1 MAFLSCEEMLAAARS
16 QKITLAEAVLRSDLE
31 ESRLTEA
38 HSRAAMRHLWQVMQ
52 ATSQEYD
59 PTQRS
64 RSGLSGGDA
73 AKVEQAWQQGRLL
86 GDDYLAAVTAEALK
100 TAECNACMK
109 RIVAAPTAGSCG
121 VLPAVLLPLA
131 RAGQADEDAVCD
143 ALYVAAGFGQVI
155 AARATLAGAEGGC
168 QAEVGAASAMAAAA
182 LCNLKGGTPEQCA
195 AAAAMALGNLLGLV
209 CDPVAGLVEVPC
221 IKRNVVGAVNAVS
234 CANMALAGV
243 DYAIPCDEVID
254 AMGRV
259 GSLLSP
265 DLRETGQGGLAAT
278 PTGVKIA
285 RQLAQEQ
292 ARVRVIAHAV
302 NQNLGGVVKTAIGDF
317 LQVSQSGDLMCLM
330 DGDDT
335 HKPRFIHGMLAKITR
350 EKQCV
355 IASRYQP
362 GARVQGLQASR
373 KLFSDGA
380 RLYYTLVLHVPGVKD
395 YTCGYRVY
403 TRPAL
408 QAGVARYGQALVEK
422 KSFACMM
429 ELLYKLYRCGCTFA
443 EVPFTLYYDS
453 KEGES
458 KMNLGKTIRDSFLTA
473 LRLRVRG

>member
-1 MAFLSCEEMLAAARS
+1 MALDSMKEIFERSARENIPFWEIVLQYDMEERQVSRQASMAKMLLTWQAIQDAADS
-16 QKITLAEAVLRSDLE
+16 YTG
-31 ESRLTEA
+31 
-38 HSRAAMRHLWQVMQ
+38 
-52 ATSQEYD
+52 
-59 PTQRS
+59 TQRS
-64 RSGLSGGDA
+64 VSGLVGGDGLKMRLYA
-73 AKVEQAWQQGRLL
+73 RRGESIGGEFMDEVIVQAISM
-86 GDDYLAAVTAEALK
+86 AES
-100 TAECNACMK
+100 NACMR

-121 VLPAVLLPLA
+121 VVPAVLLPLA

-285 RQLAQEQ
+285 RQLAQE
-292 ARVRVIAHAV
+292 
-302 NQNLGGVVKTAIGDF
+302 N
-317 LQVSQSGDLMCLM
+317 
-330 DGDDT
+330 
-335 HKPRFIHGMLAKITR
+335 
-350 EKQCV
+350 
-355 IASRYQP
+355 
-362 GARVQGLQASR
+362 
-373 KLFSDGA
+373 
-380 RLYYTLVLHVPGVKD
+380 
-395 YTCGYRVY
+395 
-403 TRPAL
+403 
-408 QAGVARYGQALVEK
+408 
-422 KSFACMM
+422 
-429 ELLYKLYRCGCTFA
+429 
-443 EVPFTLYYDS
+443 
-453 KEGES
+453 
-458 KMNLGKTIRDSFLTA
+458 
-473 LRLRVRG
+473 

>member
-1 MAFLSCEEMLAAARS
+1 MAFSSVHEMIDLCKES
-16 QKITLAEAVLRSDLE
+16 GKPLYEVILESDLAESGLTRA
-31 ESRLTEA
+31 ESEAEMHRLWA
-38 HSRAAMRHLWQVMQ
+38 VMQ
-52 ATSQEYD
+52 ATSDGYCGAD
-59 PTQRS
+59 RS
-64 RSGLSGGDA
+64 MSGFAGGDA
-73 AKVEQAWQQGRLL
+73 AKVN
-86 GDDYLAAVTAEALK
+86 AAAARGVLYADGYFADVMAEALK

-131 RAGQADEDAVCD
+131 RAGEADEEAVCE

-182 LCNLKGGTPEQCA
+182 LCSLKGGTPEQCA

-221 IKRNVVGAVNAVS
+221 VKRNVVGAVNAVS

-285 RQLAQEQ
+285 QHLAQE
-292 ARVRVIAHAV
+292 
-302 NQNLGGVVKTAIGDF
+302 G
-317 LQVSQSGDLMCLM
+317 
-330 DGDDT
+330 
-335 HKPRFIHGMLAKITR
+335 
-350 EKQCV
+350 
-355 IASRYQP
+355 
-362 GARVQGLQASR
+362 
-373 KLFSDGA
+373 
-380 RLYYTLVLHVPGVKD
+380 
-395 YTCGYRVY
+395 
-403 TRPAL
+403 
-408 QAGVARYGQALVEK
+408 
-422 KSFACMM
+422 
-429 ELLYKLYRCGCTFA
+429 
-443 EVPFTLYYDS
+443 
-453 KEGES
+453 
-458 KMNLGKTIRDSFLTA
+458 
-473 LRLRVRG
+473 

>member
-1 MAFLSCEEMLAAARS
+1 MSFLSCEEMLAAASS
-16 QKITLAEAVLRSDLE
+16 QKISLAEAILRSDLA

-38 HSRAAMRHLWQVMQ
+38 HSREMMHHLWQVMQ
-52 ATSQEYD
+52 ATSRDYD
-59 PTQRS
+59 PAQRS

-73 AKVEQAWQQGRLL
+73 AKVEQAHQEGRSF
-86 GDDYLAAVTAEALK
+86 GGDYLAAVTAEALK

-131 RAGQADEDAVCD
+131 RSGEADEEAICD

-168 QAEVGAASAMAAAA
+168 QAEVGAAS
-182 LCNLKGGTPEQCA
+182 
-195 AAAAMALGNLLGLV
+195 AMALGNLLGLV

-278 PTGVKIA
+278 PTGVRIA
-285 RQLAQEQ
+285 QTLAEQ
-292 ARVRVIAHAV
+292 
-302 NQNLGGVVKTAIGDF
+302 G
-317 LQVSQSGDLMCLM
+317 
-330 DGDDT
+330 
-335 HKPRFIHGMLAKITR
+335 
-350 EKQCV
+350 
-355 IASRYQP
+355 
-362 GARVQGLQASR
+362 
-373 KLFSDGA
+373 
-380 RLYYTLVLHVPGVKD
+380 
-395 YTCGYRVY
+395 
-403 TRPAL
+403 
-408 QAGVARYGQALVEK
+408 
-422 KSFACMM
+422 
-429 ELLYKLYRCGCTFA
+429 
-443 EVPFTLYYDS
+443 
-453 KEGES
+453 
-458 KMNLGKTIRDSFLTA
+458 
-473 LRLRVRG
+473 